1 MRLTE
6 MLIDGGVRLEDVQA
20 EYNPTPAPAAPARAQ
35 TAAKPAVKYTVKPGD
50 TLSAIAAANDM
61 TTKELLKL
69 NPKLKSDPKYN
80 GGSTIFS
87 GTKITLEPAVKASTL
102 ETPVTATGVTT
113 SATTGAAT
121 TGVATTGVSTTGV
134 STTGASTTGVSTTG
148 ASTTGASTTGIES
161 DTGLSTILTA
171 ILEAINANQ
180 GKPTEPAAPT
190 FTGQYTRRKTGG
202 VVEVVSRFSDG
213 SEQVIDSYKD
223 YSARDA
229 VMAMFENTGLG
240 KTFMDSLMASVD
252 QVYADNVAPT
262 DAQILNSI
270 YNSDAYKTRF
280 AANEII
286 RKRIADGKGQPG
298 DRLLTPAEYVRTED
312 AYREIMSE
320 AGLPTGFYDQPEDF
334 TKFIAEYSTSVAE
347 ITERVNIAKS
357 ALQNADVNIK
367 NALKDYYGL
376 TESDMVAYLLD
387 SERAF
392 DVINSR
398 LKYTTAQ
405 AREMYTS
412 AEVGGAALRAGMTGI
427 GRGFAEEIT
436 KAGKAPEAE
445 RAFQNVARTQE
456 DYERLM
462 SLAGRQAGKEDL
474 AREALGLAG
483 GTEVALEARKLASKE
498 RARFAQRGAVDRTS
512 LGRRLTTPDV

>member
-1 MRLTE
+1 MRLNE
-6 MLIDGGVRLEDVQA
+6 MLLDGGIRLEDVQA
-20 EYNPTPAPAAPARAQ
+20 EYNPAPTKAPDANDLATMRYQEMQKAVEAGKQVAPASVASFRQKEEADAALTPTERAIYSVDEQTKQAEKTAQATGATPAPAPKTSTQTKIDEARAK
-35 TAAKPAVKYTVKPGD
+35 TAAAREK
-50 TLSAIAAANDM
+50 IAAA
-61 TTKELLKL
+61 KEKIA
-69 NPKLKSDPKYN
+69 SAQ
-80 GGSTIFS
+80 
-87 GTKITLEPAVKASTL
+87 TKIEAAKTSQAAADQASNAQLTDLINSLSQRITDLGGELSAVA
-102 ETPVTATGVTT
+102 
-113 SATTGAAT
+113 
-121 TGVATTGVSTTGV
+121 
-134 STTGASTTGVSTTG
+134 
-148 ASTTGASTTGIES
+148 
-161 DTGLSTILTA
+161 DR
-171 ILEAINANQ
+171 
-180 GKPTEPAAPT
+180 PTMV
-190 FTGQYTRRKTGG
+190 GQITRRKTGG
-202 VVEVVSRFSDG
+202 TVQVVSLFSDG
-213 SEQVIDSYKD
+213 SEQVVDEYKD

-240 KTFMDSLMASVD
+240 KTFLDSLMATVD

-286 RKRIADGKGQPG
+286 RKRMADGKGQPG
-298 DRLLTPAEYVRTED
+298 DRLLNPAEYVRTED

-320 AGLPTGFYDQPEDF
+320 AGLPPGFYDQPEDF

-462 SLAGRQAGKEDL
+462 SLAGREAGKEDL

-483 GTEVALEARKLASKE
+483 GTEVALEARRLASKE